1 MATALPPSPVLP
13 AAAQLRT
20 KIRQIAANNADEPD
34 LYAHVR
40 DLLTRSQ
47 FKILLH
53 SSQVVIDSKIGTSR
67 KRPDLVVYRSEGTR
81 PLRGPDFAAAV
92 FEVKT
97 GDAIRTNGKAIAK
110 EKNSYPQA
118 GTRWFY
124 LIDQEVVWRIDVA
137 DPAAFH
143 QALTAR
149 GELPASLLSRWSWT
163 DLENPETFLDC
174 FGAVSADRLQLDVE
188 LAAFRSNRTRFA
200 YLDAAGDK
208 RAAFGATIRTAS
220 ETIRQAVEK
229 VLLEKGVED
238 LRSALAL
245 IDGMKEVYGD
255 PLYDWRDERRPFSFA
270 NISDPRKAALL
281 TDEQVVEYES
291 RLDRLMHDLEPVL
304 YSLRIEHDLLRR
316 YADRNGEEEASLLK
330 LSGKANKASKR
341 LVDALIYETASL
353 ILSRMLTIRFCED
366 HELFQVRYISN
377 GGIEIF
383 WRFAEHFALPMQE
396 LLRQSYKH
404 AGTIFRSIFD
414 ANLLDWAV
422 RRDDQLLSEA
432 LERAAYVL
440 SRWDFRTVRGDILSG
455 VYDQYLDVSQRRR
468 LGEVYTRP
476 EVARFMLQA
485 AGWSPQSTVLDPACG
500 TGTFLVEALAHQL
513 QVLSTAGAITG
524 DTVREVIGRLH
535 GLDISTFSVT
545 LAQIQ
550 VFWHLIEVVRNKS
563 ATEIRDF
570 ARSILP
576 VLKLYG
582 GWSSL
587 DTMGLSLAGDRG
599 QGSGQSG
606 LAFRVAYA
614 GRERA
619 QALVPAGFERTVKG
633 SYDVVIMNP
642 PYIRAERSGAAGAGD
657 AYEAVTFKN
666 TDSSIFF
673 IYRALQQ
680 WVKPGGTLAFIVP
693 IGITEATYAG
703 PLRRILQGYRIR
715 LIADLEGLG
724 KVTFRGVKRATVIMV
739 VEKSPA
745 SADDDVELLQLDPS
759 ALIDDEI
766 DFTHAKRTTVRRG
779 MLDRLAY
786 LPSNLRGALEV
797 VTQEGADTPEVDEAG
812 HAGDAVPAIARG
824 EAAADGPVDE
834 AVTVLEPLT
843 TPPAWLLALR
853 GDEGSSDAILTKF
866 DKGDDQ
872 ALLALRDLPRLGE
885 MVKLV
890 YVKRVN
896 SRIADVQVD
905 EPTHERYAYRPELL
919 FNYGVK
925 LGGAAA
931 LRRPADQNCV
941 TLFKGQ
947 NIFPQGLLGAP
958 MGEWSPTARRE
969 STRYIYSY
977 ADHLSYQ
984 RTFAAREISQ
994 LPTIAQ
1000 LLPGQGFQNTAYVI
1014 ELTEDFPLHIFVL
1027 SRLIQFYAA
1036 RVLRSSVI
1044 EDLGCH
1050 WYKRTLTLLPI
1061 PQDRSPANVQE
1072 LTTAGQAVLEADSDI
1087 ADRYRT
1093 IDALI
1098 TAGTAN
1104 GSSLASLIVNQD
1116 AKAVG
1121 IDVNG
1126 ASETGIGIASII
1138 EAGDQIRSS
1147 DLFFNITVP
1156 DADLRTL
1163 IRFTIERKLEADP
1176 EDLLAREHLLDIFV
1190 PGNLAEVAEAI
1201 RSLAT
1206 DNLVKNYADAL
1217 TRLDAIVALM
1227 CGVPDALRDHMIMR
1241 MNEDPILSKMRP
1253 MIAQRGL
1260 RVQPYADHGEDD
1272 RYD

>member
-1 MATALPPSPVLP
+1 MVYLMATAHIPPLALPV
-13 AAAQLRT
+13 ATALRT
-20 KIRQIAANNADEPD
+20 KIRQITANNADEPD
-34 LYAHVR
+34 LYAHIR
-40 DLLTRSQ
+40 DLLTRSH
-47 FKILLH
+47 FRIGLH

-67 KRPDLVVYRSEGTR
+67 RRPDLVVYRSEGTKA
-81 PLRGPDFAAAV
+81 LRVPDFAAAV

-97 GDAIRTNGKAIAK
+97 GDTIRTAGKAIAK
-110 EKNSYPQA
+110 ERSSYPQA

-137 DPAAFH
+137 DPAAFQ
-143 QALTAR
+143 QALAAR
-149 GELPASLLSRWSWT
+149 GDLPGHLLRIWSW
-163 DLENPETFLDC
+163 DALEDPQSFLDC
-174 FGAVSADRLQLDVE
+174 FGVISAEQLQLDVE
-188 LAAFRSNRTRFA
+188 LSAFRANDTRFA
-200 YLDAAGDK
+200 YLDASGDK
-208 RAAFGATIRTAS
+208 RSSFGATIRTAS
-220 ETIRQAVEK
+220 ETIREAVEK

-238 LRSALAL
+238 LRAALAL
-245 IDGMKEVYGD
+245 VESMKEVYGD
-255 PLYDWRDERRPFSFA
+255 PLYDWRDERRPVGFT
-270 NISDPRKAALL
+270 NIQNQKKAALL
-281 TDEQVVEYES
+281 SDEQVIEYES
-291 RLDRLMHDLEPVL
+291 RLDSLMHDLEPML
-304 YSLRIEHDLLRR
+304 YALRIEHDLLRR
-316 YADRNGEEEASLLK
+316 YAVRNGEEEASLLK

-422 RRDDQLLSEA
+422 RRDDRLLSDA
-432 LERAAYVL
+432 LERAAYIL
-440 SRWDFRTVRGDILSG
+440 SRWNFRTVRGDILSG

-485 AGWSPQSTVLDPACG
+485 AGWTPQSTVLDPACG
-500 TGTFLVEALAHQL
+500 TGTFLVEALAQRL
-513 QVLSTAGAITG
+513 QALSTAGAVTC
-524 DTVREVIGRLH
+524 DTVREVVGRLH

-550 VFWHLIEVVRNKS
+550 VFWHLIEVVRGKS
-563 ATEIRDF
+563 APEIRDF

-587 DTMGLSLAGDRG
+587 DTMGLSLSGEEG
-599 QGSGQSG
+599 QETGQSG

-614 GRERA
+614 SRERA
-619 QALVPAGFERTVKG
+619 QGLVPAGFERTVKG
-633 SYDVVIMNP
+633 AYDLVIMNP

-657 AYEAVTFKN
+657 AYNSVTFKN

-693 IGITEATYAG
+693 IGITEAAYAG
-703 PLRRILQGYRIR
+703 PLRRILQGYRVR
-715 LIADLEGLG
+715 MIADLEGLG

-745 SADDDVELLQLDPS
+745 SADDDVELLQLDAT
-759 ALIDDEI
+759 ALIEDQI
-766 DFTHAKRTTVRRG
+766 DFNHAKRATVKRG

-786 LPSNLRGALEV
+786 LPTNLQSALEV
-797 VTQEGADTPEVDEAG
+797 ETLQAAEAPEEADPASSAVPAPVPNQITPASVDEA
-812 HAGDAVPAIARG
+812 
-824 EAAADGPVDE
+824 AAAR
-834 AVTVLEPLT
+834 EPT
-843 TPPAWLLALR
+843 APPAWLLALR
-853 GDEGSSDAILTKF
+853 GDEGSSDAILTKL
-866 DKGDDQ
+866 DEGDDQ
-872 ALLALRDLPRLGE
+872 ALLSLRDLPRLGE
-885 MVKLV
+885 IMKLV
-890 YVKRVN
+890 YVKRVRG
-896 SRIADVQVD
+896 RITEVRTE
-905 EPTHERYAYRPELL
+905 EPIQERYAYRPELL

-925 LGGAAA
+925 LGGSAA
-931 LRRPADQNCV
+931 LRRPGDQNCL
-941 TLFKGQ
+941 TLYKGQ

-958 MGEWSPTARRE
+958 MGEWSQEAGRE
-969 STRYIYSY
+969 STRYIYRY
-977 ADHLSYQ
+977 GDHLSYQ

-994 LPTIAQ
+994 LPTIAR
-1000 LLPGQGFQNTAYVI
+1000 LLPGQGFQNTAYLI
-1014 ELTEDFPLHIFVL
+1014 ELTEDFPLHVFVL

-1036 RVLRSSVI
+1036 RVLRSSII

-1061 PQDRSPANVQE
+1061 PANRSPAQVQG

-1098 TAGTAN
+1098 VEGTES
-1104 GSSLASLIVNQD
+1104 GSSLANLIVNQD
-1116 AKAVG
+1116 ARIAG
-1121 IDVNG
+1121 IDLNG
-1126 ASETGIGIASII
+1126 ASETGIGIASIV
-1138 EAGDQIRSS
+1138 EAADQLRSS

-1163 IRFTIERKLEADP
+1163 ILFMIKRKLEADP
-1176 EDLLAREHLLDIFV
+1176 EEFLARKDVLEIHV
-1190 PGNLAEVAEAI
+1190 PANLVGVARAI

-1206 DNLVKNYADAL
+1206 DNLVQNYSDAL
-1217 TRLDAIVALM
+1217 TRLDEVVADM
-1227 CGVPDALRDHMIMR
+1227 CGVPEALRDHMIMR